1 MQPPPSMT
9 HSARPSTST
18 LRASIFSLRQSVEVS
33 NLAPQPLPAL
43 EFGKIRATLQNGSN
57 NDQCML
63 LQALRWRL
71 TRSLPGTQQDDVLT
85 AYISHYLLGCRG
97 NGDPHP
103 MLVLMQSREQDT
115 REQIARLFNTFSSL
129 ADGRSYLSEAPPI
142 TNALLE
148 TIYFSPDDQ
157 AFCCAMDCGEFSWG
171 LGNTV

>member
-1 MQPPPSMT
+1 M
-9 HSARPSTST
+9 
-18 LRASIFSLRQSVEVS
+18 LRFIAVLVSRHFPVVVSQIFML
-33 NLAPQPLPAL
+33 
-43 EFGKIRATLQNGSN
+43 F
-57 NDQCML
+57 L
-63 LQALRWRL
+63 LQRL

-148 TIYFSPDDQ
+148 VRGGDTATRRNALGAIQKLSLRYRPPKHVTCVLSASFPDFPLPRRKKPCERE
-157 AFCCAMDCGEFSWG
+157 AWERGYRN
-171 LGNTV
+171 L